1 MVTGKPGEGLPKGE
15 FLLIRLL
22 LVPMVR
28 TLFTWHI
35 AYWLFRREA
44 AIIIRL
50 ARTVTP
56 ENFQKMTVIDKTF
69 AIEDHS
75 RQYSPS
81 MVFEHLSI
89 TGRGVMGVIASLSA
103 ERPFDRPITIEGVKP
118 HANKADALQDFETF
132 VDEYGR
138 FFRNLSKKHSRTTKA
153 HPWFGPFNN
162 FDWNAFMYMHTFIH
176 RRQLESILKTQ
187 KETL

>member
-1 MVTGKPGEGLPKGE
+1 
-15 FLLIRLL
+15 
-22 LVPMVR
+22 
-28 TLFTWHI
+28 
-35 AYWLFRREA
+35 
-44 AIIIRL
+44 
-50 ARTVTP
+50 
-56 ENFQKMTVIDKTF
+56 
-69 AIEDHS
+69 
-75 RQYSPS
+75 